1 MQTQYYVRKQEN
13 GAKTEPQVFSLPF
26 VYEDT
31 SYGVNISFDE
41 LKAAGFVKY
50 VPTNLE
56 VPALKMLDYVEYK
69 ELNDDEATF
78 SVKIRDLNEAEFENY
93 FGTKPSLEAVKS
105 TYIKA
110 FNEVANKAYSE
121 YLSNYPD
128 LEQSTF
134 SQKAN
139 EAFKVMENEDT
150 PLSDTPFL
158 ANLAGK
164 NLQARNAL
172 AKAVNEKVAYITG
185 LESFC
190 VLKRDEIKAASNLD
204 ELRNIVIDLSDLPK

>member
-1 MQTQYYVRKQEN
+1 MEYILKNEN
-13 GAKTEPQVFSLPF
+13 NARVTPQVFTLPF
-26 VYEDT
+26 SHNNT
-31 SYGVNISFDE
+31 SYGLNIDE
-41 LKAAGFVKY
+41 SELFKAGFVRY
-50 VPTNLE
+50 IASDLRVP
-56 VPALKMLDYVEYK
+56 PLKMLDYVK
-69 ELNDDEATF
+69 FKDLGDNQATF
-78 SVKIRDLNEAEFENY
+78 EPVLREMNEAEQKVF
-93 FGTKPSLEAVKS
+93 FGSELDLDGWKNA
-105 TYIKA
+105 YIKA

-121 YLSNYPD
+121 YLANYPE

-139 EAFKVMENEDT
+139 EAFKVMENENT

-172 AKAVNEKVAYITG
+172 AKAVNEKVVYITG

-190 VLKRDEIKAASNLD
+190 VLKRDEIKAAQSL
-204 ELRNIVIDLSDLPK
+204 EALRNIVIDLSDLPKV

>member
-1 MQTQYYVRKQEN
+1 M
-13 GAKTEPQVFSLPF
+13 AKKFSIAPQ
-26 VYEDT
+26 
-31 SYGVNISFDE
+31 I
-41 LKAAGFVKY
+41 KA
-50 VPTNLE
+50 VPTNL
-56 VPALKMLDYVEYK
+56 
-69 ELNDDEATF
+69 DEA
-78 SVKIRDLNEAEFENY
+78 KQA
-93 FGTKPSLEAVKS
+93 
-105 TYIKA
+105 YIKA

-139 EAFKVMENEDT
+139 EAFKVMENENT
-150 PLSDTPFL
+150 PLSETPFL

-172 AKAVNEKVAYITG
+172 AKAVNEKVVYITG

-190 VLKRDEIKAASNLD
+190 VLKRDEIKAAKSLD
-204 ELRNIVIDLSDLPK
+204 ELRNITIDLSDLPKV